1 MIYIIIGT
9 SFGLSALVF
18 FTVAGILNYKEN
30 EKELRKKAQKKYNP
44 KAGWYAY
51 C

>member
-1 MIYIIIGT
+1 MIYIVLGI

-18 FTVAGILNYKEN
+18 FTVAGILAYKEN
-30 EKELRKKAQKKYNP
+30 ESELRKKSPKKYNP